1 MIGFKLTYNNETIKV
16 GIPKGV
22 TSINLTRVVLEERD
36 EIDIHTGGLD
46 KEINQHLMWLVTQL
60 KLGDRLLI
68 EVEEFAEA
76 DPPHKMIA
84 QDSEDLVLQ
93 AKLKSYH
100 SLKKELEEKGLI

>member
-1 MIGFKLTYNNETIKV
+1 M
-16 GIPKGV
+16 
-22 TSINLTRVVLEERD
+22 
-36 EIDIHTGGLD
+36 
-46 KEINQHLMWLVTQL
+46 

>member
-22 TSINLTRVVLEERD
+22 TSINLTRVLLEDRD

-46 KEINQHLMWLVTQL
+46 KEINQHLRWLVMKL
-60 KLGDRLLI
+60 KLGDKLLI
-68 EVEEFAEA
+68 EVEEFEEA
-76 DPPHKMIA
+76 DPPHKMVA